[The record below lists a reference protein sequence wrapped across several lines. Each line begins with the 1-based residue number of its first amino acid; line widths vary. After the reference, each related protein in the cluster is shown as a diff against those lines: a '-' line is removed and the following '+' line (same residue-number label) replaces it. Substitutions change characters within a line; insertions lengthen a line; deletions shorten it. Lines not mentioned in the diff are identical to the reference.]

1 MRGKMCRHC
10 SKVKHM
16 NRISE
21 SNLSKGKIW
30 AGMILTGIVTAILL
44 GSAIAKILGVP
55 AMVDGL
61 THAGIPRGAI
71 LPIAVLEL
79 SCLALYLIPRT
90 KILGMLLLTGYFG
103 GATVT
108 HIIGGENFFPPLMI
122 GLWVWA
128 GAYLQSPA
136 LRRLLPLAA
145 SDVQPE
151 PTEVQISPALA
162 RAR

>member
-1 MRGKMCRHC
+1 MNMNSNNST
-10 SKVKHM
+10 SKVK
-16 NRISE
+16 
-21 SNLSKGKIW
+21 LW
-30 AGMILTGIVTAILL
+30 AGRMFTGSVTLALV
-44 GSAIAKILGVP
+44 GSAIAKIAGAP

-71 LPIAVLEL
+71 VPIAVLEL

-128 GAYLQSPA
+128 GAYLQIPA

-145 SDVQPE
+145 SDVQPD

>member
-1 MRGKMCRHC
+1 MNMN
-10 SKVKHM
+10 SKNSTSTV
-16 NRISE
+16 R
-21 SNLSKGKIW
+21 LW
-30 AGMILTGIVTAILL
+30 AGRIFTGLVTLALV
-44 GSAIAKILGVP
+44 GSAIAKIAGAP

-71 LPIAVLEL
+71 VPIAILEL
-79 SCLALYLIPRT
+79 SCLTFYLISRT

-108 HIIGGENFFPPLMI
+108 HIIGRENFFPPLMI

-128 GAYLQSPA
+128 GAYLQIPA

-145 SDVQPE
+145 SEAQPGPGE
-151 PTEVQISPALA
+151 AQISPALA

>member
-1 MRGKMCRHC
+1 MNMNSNNST
-10 SKVKHM
+10 SKVK
-16 NRISE
+16 
-21 SNLSKGKIW
+21 LW
-30 AGMILTGIVTAILL
+30 AGRIFTGLVTLALV
-44 GSAIAKILGVP
+44 GSAIAKIAGAP

-71 LPIAVLEL
+71 VPIAVLEL

-108 HIIGGENFFPPLMI
+108 HIIGHENFFPPLMI

-128 GAYLQSPA
+128 GAYLQIPA
-136 LRRLLPLAA
+136 LRRLLPLIASEAQPGAA
-145 SDVQPE
+145 E
-151 PTEVQISPALA
+151 AQISPALA